1 MNEQNNPAEQSKETA
16 PAELL
21 LLAQLAAAQT
31 VQEMERRTRKQEQ
44 GRMLHNAAALMEH
57 YRDLKAFP
65 QLAIS
70 EAEEARA
77 AGTDVQGDGFVES
90 VRASKIKT
98 AIMVAHIDA
107 ALRDLERD
115 AEQRGISYKFRAFHA
130 KYIEGKT
137 YEQIAEE
144 INAGKNSP
152 ARWCKDMNAQLA
164 VKLFGVD
171 GLRKW

>member
-1 MNEQNNPAEQSKETA
+1 MNKNDLAGPNGGTLQADMLT
-16 PAELL
+16 
-21 LLAQLAAAQT
+21 LAQLAAAQT

-57 YRDLKAFP
+57 YLDLKAFP

-90 VRASKIKT
+90 VRTSKVKT

-107 ALRDLERD
+107 ALRELEHD
-115 AEQRGISYKFRAFHA
+115 AAQRGVSYKFRAFRG

-144 INAGKNSP
+144 MNAGKNSP